1 MKTLQIAIEG
11 MSGAGK
17 TALIDMLVRN
27 NRECLCHRE
36 SDFPQINYS
45 AMSILDKQKEYLK
58 AEALKFENIKEG
70 YINIFDRS
78 FLSVLAYSFALEK
91 IGVGEKGIYKATCKL
106 CKESLD
112 QNIFTK
118 PDLVFVMLVDK
129 ETSIKRRKNT
139 SKESSDPMM
148 LRDDFLNAL
157 LYFYK
162 NIDWKEFTKGN
173 IISVEA
179 DSLEM
184 DQIYKKLTKAI
195 EELA

>member
-1 MKTLQIAIEG
+1 MKTLQITIEG
-11 MSGAGK
+11 ISGAGK
-17 TALIDMLVRN
+17 TTLIDMLAKN
-27 NRECLCHRE
+27 NRECVCHKE
-36 SDFPQINYS
+36 SDFPQINHS
-45 AMSILDKQKEYLK
+45 AMSILDKQNEYLK

-70 YINIFDRS
+70 CINIFDRS
-78 FLSVLAYSFALEK
+78 FLSVLAYSSALEK

-106 CKESLD
+106 CKDSLD

-118 PDLVFVMLVDK
+118 PDLVFVMLLDK

-148 LRDDFLNAL
+148 LRDNFLDAL

-173 IISVEA
+173 IIFIEA

-184 DQIYKKLTKAI
+184 DQTYKKLTEAI
-195 EELA
+195 DELA